1 MANVKVQKGK
11 TIKTIPAEYKKD
23 YINAGWGEVK
33 EPAKTG
39 VNSSNIKYEN
49 NKY

>member
-1 MANVKVQKGK
+1 MERVKVQKGK
-11 TIKTIPAEYKKD
+11 TVKEIPAEYKKD

-33 EPAKTG
+33 QPTSVGVSSSKTNYG
-39 VNSSNIKYEN
+39 N

>member
-1 MANVKVQKGK
+1 MEKVKVQKGK
-11 TIKTIPAEYKKD
+11 TVKTIPAEYKKD

-33 EPAKTG
+33 EPTRVG
-39 VNSSNIKYEN
+39 VSSSTKYGE

>member
-1 MANVKVQKGK
+1 METIKVQKGK

-33 EPAKTG
+33 QPTAKVG
-39 VNSSNIKYEN
+39 GGSSIIRNDN
-49 NKY
+49 N